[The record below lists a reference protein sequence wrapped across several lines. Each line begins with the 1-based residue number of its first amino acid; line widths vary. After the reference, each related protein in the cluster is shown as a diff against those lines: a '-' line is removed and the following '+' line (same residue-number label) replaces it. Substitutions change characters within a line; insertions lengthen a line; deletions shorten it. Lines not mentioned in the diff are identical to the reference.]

1 VLARF
6 ALPIGPWELIKR
18 TVREAIDDDV
28 LSLSAQQA
36 YYFFFSLFPAVLTL
50 ISIASFFPLANLT
63 DEVIRTLGRVAPGDV
78 LRIINDQIT
87 EISNRNN
94 GGLLTFAFLVTLWS
108 SSGAMVSIINT
119 TNAAY
124 DITESRPL
132 WKVRVVA
139 ALLTVGLAFFILVSV
154 ALVVVGPE
162 LAARAADALR
172 VGPAF
177 AWAWTILRWPIVFA
191 LVATGVATVYYF
203 APDAEQDWVW
213 LTPGAVLATVVWIL
227 TSIGLRMYL
236 HVAGSFNE
244 TYGAIGAVM
253 VLLLWF
259 HLTAVAILLGAELNS
274 EIEHASPRGKDPGE
288 RKAGEK
294 RRLGAAAQRYYAKLE
309 AEEDRAR
316 RQR

>member
-1 VLARF
+1 MLARF

-18 TVREAIDDDV
+18 TAREAIDDDV

-36 YYFFFSLFPAVLTL
+36 YYFFFSLFPAILTL
-50 ISIASFFPLANLT
+50 ISIASFFPLTNLT

-78 LRIINDQIT
+78 LRIINDQIA

-94 GGLLTFAFLVTLWS
+94 AGLLTFAFLVTLWS

-139 ALLTVGLAFFILVSV
+139 ALLTVGLSFFILVSV
-154 ALVVVGPE
+154 ALVIVGPE
-162 LAARAADALR
+162 LASRAADAFR

-191 LVATGVATVYYF
+191 LVATGVAAVYYF

-213 LTPGAVLATVVWIL
+213 LTPGAVLATGVWIL
-227 TSIGLRMYL
+227 TSLGLRMYL

-309 AEEDRAR
+309 AEEDQAR